1 MNFYLRL
8 APFYAL
14 LICIGFLQIRS
25 AKADQADEIMTIG
38 GKPVSKSELIYLIS
52 KGKKEDPSVGG
63 LSREEF
69 EENLELFV
77 NYKLKVKE
85 AESLNL
91 HKSEEF
97 FREYESFK
105 ENLMAPYLIK
115 NSLEEGELRKAYS
128 RMQEVVRASHIL
140 FQFPPNAS
148 KEDSLIVLRM
158 ALKVKQ
164 EIDNGGD
171 INELAIEYS
180 DDPSA
185 RLNKGDLGYF
195 TSLQMVPAFED
206 AVYNM
211 QPGETSDPVLT
222 DFGYHII
229 QVMDRRPNPGQVKVS
244 HLLVRIDQENP
255 DGEDNAKRLVGD
267 IYQEIQK
274 ENTSWTE
281 IVKNYSEDAATRE
294 KGGILPWFSV
304 GSMIPE
310 FEMTA
315 FSLTEEGEISPPV
328 QTQYGYHI
336 LRLEDKR
343 PLESFESQEN
353 IIRSKI
359 LRASRGTLISSQVM
373 SIQKSRYNFEE
384 NEGNRE
390 ALKENLKGFTKASD
404 YQSFKNSPNWT
415 ESELFRING
424 KVYNTTDF
432 LGFVSWKERIPN
444 TTSESLFESWY
455 TAFTAEC
462 LNRTEIKDI
471 TESNGDYQMTLKEY
485 RDGILLFSLMNQEV
499 WQKGIMDSLGQRTY
513 YNSNLDN
520 YLWKDRVET
529 MMVKV
534 LDIGKASIARDFL
547 QSKSPST
554 ELKSQFDNSVQSKN
568 QLAFQSEYG
577 LMEIENHPI
586 LSSAELGEEYQE
598 IEANGHLHIL
608 VLGEV
613 VEGGPKDFTEIRG
626 LVIKDYQEYLD
637 ETLVKKLR
645 EKYPIVIDEQAKEEA
660 FIALNQ

>member
-1 MNFYLRL
+1 MNFYLKI
-8 APFYAL
+8 ATFYAL
-14 LICIGFLQIRS
+14 LSCLSFFQMEGAL
-25 AKADQADEIMTIG
+25 ADQSDEIMTIG
-38 GKPVSKSELIYLIS
+38 GEPVSKSELIYLIS
-52 KGKKEDPSVGG
+52 KGQKEDPSVGG

-91 HKSEEF
+91 HKTEEF
-97 FREYESFK
+97 LREYESFK

-115 NSLEEGELRKAYS
+115 NSLEEGEVRKAYS

-158 ALKVKQ
+158 AVKVKQ
-164 EIDNGGD
+164 EVENGGN
-171 INELAIEYS
+171 INELAVEYS

-185 RLNKGDLGYF
+185 KLNRGDLGYF
-195 TSLQMVPAFED
+195 TALQMVPAFED

-211 QPGETSDPVLT
+211 RTGEISDPVLT

-244 HLLVRIDQENP
+244 HLLVRIDPENP

-274 ENTSWTE
+274 ESTSWTE
-281 IVKNYSEDAATRE
+281 IVKNFSEDASTRE
-294 KGGILPWFSV
+294 KGGMLPWFSV

-315 FSLTEEGEISPPV
+315 FSLSEEGEISPPV
-328 QTQYGYHI
+328 KTQYGYHI

-343 PLESFESQEN
+343 PLESFESQEQV
-353 IIRSKI
+353 IRSKI
-359 LRASRGTLISSQVM
+359 LRASRRSLIQSQVM
-373 SIQKSRYNFEE
+373 AIQKSRYSFEE
-384 NEGNRE
+384 NESNYLS
-390 ALKENLKGFTKASD
+390 LKENLEGFSRASD
-404 YQSFKNSPNWT
+404 YQNFKDSPNWSD
-415 ESELFRING
+415 SELFRISG
-424 KVYNTTDF
+424 KAYTTTDF
-432 LGFVSWKERIPN
+432 LSFVSWKERIPN
-444 TTSESLFESWY
+444 SNSETLFDSWY

-462 LNRTEIKDI
+462 LNRTEEKDV
-471 TESNGDYQMTLKEY
+471 TESNRDYQMTLNEY

-499 WQKGIMDSLGQRTY
+499 WQKGIMDSLGQRSY
-513 YNSNLDN
+513 YNANLED
-520 YLWKDRVET
+520 YFWKDRVEA

-534 LDIGKASIARDFL
+534 LDIGKASLARDFL
-547 QSKSPST
+547 ISKNLTPDLKKEFENSIQS
-554 ELKSQFDNSVQSKN
+554 QN

-577 LMEIENHPI
+577 LMEIDNHPV
-586 LSSAELGEEYQE
+586 LSSADLNQTYQE
-598 IEANGHLHIL
+598 VEANGHLHLL
-608 VLGEV
+608 VIGDV
-613 VEGGPKDFTEIRG
+613 IEGGPKDFTEIRG

-637 ETLVKKLR
+637 DSLIEKLR
-645 EKYPIVIDEQAKEEA
+645 EKYPIVIDEEAKEEA

>member
-1 MNFYLRL
+1 MEG
-8 APFYAL
+8 AL
-14 LICIGFLQIRS
+14 
-25 AKADQADEIMTIG
+25 ADQSDEIMTIG
-38 GKPVSKSELIYLIS
+38 GEPVSKSELIYLIS
-52 KGKKEDPSVGG
+52 KGQKEDPSVGG

-91 HKSEEF
+91 HKTEEF
-97 FREYESFK
+97 LREYESFK

-115 NSLEEGELRKAYS
+115 NSLEEGEVRKAYS

-158 ALKVKQ
+158 AVKVKQ
-164 EIDNGGD
+164 EVENGGN
-171 INELAIEYS
+171 INELAVEYS

-185 RLNKGDLGYF
+185 KLNRGDLGYF
-195 TSLQMVPAFED
+195 TALQMVPAFED

-211 QPGETSDPVLT
+211 RTGEISDPVLT

-244 HLLVRIDQENP
+244 HLLVRIDPENP

-274 ENTSWTE
+274 ESTSWTE
-281 IVKNYSEDAATRE
+281 IVKNFSEDASTRE
-294 KGGILPWFSV
+294 KGGMLPWFSV

-315 FSLTEEGEISPPV
+315 FSLSEEGEISPPV
-328 QTQYGYHI
+328 KTQYGYHI

-343 PLESFESQEN
+343 PLESFESQEQV
-353 IIRSKI
+353 IRSKI
-359 LRASRGTLISSQVM
+359 LRASRRSLIHSQVM
-373 SIQKSRYNFEE
+373 AIQKSRYSFEE
-384 NEGNRE
+384 NESNYLS
-390 ALKENLKGFTKASD
+390 LKKNLEGFSRASD
-404 YQSFKNSPNWT
+404 YQNFKDSPNWSD
-415 ESELFRING
+415 SELFRING
-424 KVYNTTDF
+424 KAYTTTDF
-432 LGFVSWKERIPN
+432 LSFVSWKERIPN
-444 TTSESLFESWY
+444 SNSETLFDSWY
-455 TAFTAEC
+455 TAFTSEC
-462 LNRTEIKDI
+462 LNRTEEKDV
-471 TESNGDYQMTLKEY
+471 TESNRDYQMTLNEY

-499 WQKGIMDSLGQRTY
+499 WQKGIMDSLGQRSY
-513 YNSNLDN
+513 YNANLEDYFWN
-520 YLWKDRVET
+520 DRVEA

-534 LDIGKASIARDFL
+534 LDIGKASLARDFL
-547 QSKSPST
+547 NSKNLTPDLKKEFENSIQS
-554 ELKSQFDNSVQSKN
+554 QN

-577 LMEIENHPI
+577 LMEIDNHPV
-586 LSSAELGEEYQE
+586 LSSADLNQTYQE
-598 IEANGHLHIL
+598 VEANGHLHLL
-608 VLGEV
+608 VIGDV
-613 VEGGPKDFTEIRG
+613 IEGGPKDFTEIRG

-637 ETLVKKLR
+637 DSLIEKLR
-645 EKYPIVIDEQAKEEA
+645 EKYPIVIDEEAKEEA